1 MEILAPGSTGAMG
14 IVISLVLIAFG
25 AILAWAVNTNG
36 GSVDPQVVG
45 VILIVVGIIVFL
57 ISLVL
62 WRTWWG
68 AGFWSGGYGDPA
80 APGGVVRRRV
90 YRPAVRRTTY
100 VEEEPPPPPGLP
112 LRRRQRATKGV
123 LMADKLQGKRVA
135 FLATDMVEQVELTEP
150 WKAVER
156 GRRHARADL
165 ARGGRDPGLQ
175 PLRQGRHVQGRQ
187 DRRGG
192 ERRRLRRARAPGRRR
207 QSGHA
212 ADGRERGRARAR
224 SSSSRA
230 SRSA

>member
-100 VEEEPPPPPGLP
+100 VEEEPPPPP
-112 LRRRQRATKGV
+112 
-123 LMADKLQGKRVA
+123 
-135 FLATDMVEQVELTEP
+135 
-150 WKAVER
+150 
-156 GRRHARADL
+156 
-165 ARGGRDPGLQ
+165 PG
-175 PLRQGRHVQGRQ
+175 PP
-187 DRRGG
+187 
-192 ERRRLRRARAPGRRR
+192 AP
-207 QSGHA
+207 
-212 ADGRERGRARAR
+212 
-224 SSSSRA
+224 
-230 SRSA
+230 